1 MSEIKPLVVTAVA
14 ASAQLG
20 GTERVLLDFANR
32 AFEHEIALRVLTPRD
47 GPLVDILNKIGV
59 PTEVVPASRAML
71 TGSQREGALWTLPG
85 AVLGLMGW
93 SRKLREHRFIN
104 EAKVIYTVAFKTH
117 FAAAV
122 ARLHPV
128 VWHLHEFPP
137 TMTGRMWQMMAK
149 RVPDHMIAVSEAI
162 GDAWADPG
170 EDEAGKREAG
180 SGKGT
185 TGGHWNRW
193 RSRWGQVE
201 PPPITVVR
209 NGVNLDRF
217 KPRER
222 TYWIHERLGIP
233 REHRIIG
240 MPAVFA
246 RWKGQLEVIEAFS
259 RICDDFPDTHLVIIG
274 GSIYD
279 TAAER
284 EYGEELLK
292 TTGEWGLARG
302 TALGSG
308 EWGPI
313 SELTGGEHGTPPSWR
328 DAGKRDP
335 DAERVPAEAARLQR
349 VHLMPFQREIELA
362 YPDFELAVHYSL
374 RPEPFGR
381 VVLEAMACGVPII
394 AAAEGGPLE
403 IVGDGIGPRR
413 EAGWLAEPRNPD
425 ELARVMASALSLP
438 REVLQSVGAAGRRRA
453 EDEFSSRHFSGNVA
467 QVLKAVGGAVA
478 R

>member
-1 MSEIKPLVVTAVA
+1 
-14 ASAQLG
+14 
-20 GTERVLLDFANR
+20 
-32 AFEHEIALRVLTPRD
+32 
-47 GPLVDILNKIGV
+47 
-59 PTEVVPASRAML
+59 
-71 TGSQREGALWTLPG
+71 
-85 AVLGLMGW
+85 
-93 SRKLREHRFIN
+93 
-104 EAKVIYTVAFKTH
+104 
-117 FAAAV
+117 
-122 ARLHPV
+122 
-128 VWHLHEFPP
+128 
-137 TMTGRMWQMMAK
+137 MWQMMAK

-162 GDAWADPG
+162 GDAWG
-170 EDEAGKREAG
+170 EMGEIESENETAEETRWG
-180 SGKGT
+180 
-185 TGGHWNRW
+185 RW
-193 RSRWGQVE
+193 RGRWGQAE
-201 PPPITVVR
+201 APPITVVR

-222 TYWIHERLGIP
+222 THWIHDRLGVP
-233 REHRIIG
+233 HQHRIIG

-259 RICDDFPDTHLVIIG
+259 QICDDFPDTHLVIIG

-279 TAAER
+279 TTAER

-313 SELTGGEHGTPPSWR
+313 SELTGEESGTPPSWR

-349 VHLMPFQREIELA
+349 VHLLPFQREIELA

-413 EAGWLAEPRNPD
+413 EAGWLAEPRDP
-425 ELARVMASALSLP
+425 EALARVMASALSLP
-438 REVLQSVGAAGRRRA
+438 SEVLQSVGAAGRRRA
-453 EDEFSSRHFSGNVA
+453 EDEFSSRHFAAGVA
-467 QVLKAVGGAVA
+467 EVLRGVGGTSSTS
-478 R
+478 